1 MTLAERLKNFED
13 RGFRAETAA
22 VLVLIEEALHSL
34 FTSFADT
41 FVLFGGATLVLFYG
55 SQRHSGDIDLL
66 PNSDEIPNAE
76 TIIDS
81 ISPALGEVAQA
92 LGLAPLAISVIAD
105 SEYLLKIKVESKDQR
120 SLFTIDI
127 SRTSAVIKSE
137 LVEQPIL
144 TDNAIVKYPNRN
156 LLLLHKAEAFLG
168 RKNVKCRDAF
178 DIKVLKDLGAELDG
192 NLKFHLEDGVVS
204 DRLEDP
210 NFINER
216 IAAVTPKRCEA
227 ELREYLPEE
236 VYRQLAGK
244 EFEPLRQSL
253 RDLFA
258 EWLKQ

>member
-1 MTLAERLKNFED
+1 MQQKQISGWVFDDGVLCED
-13 RGFRAETAA
+13 R
-22 VLVLIEEALHSL
+22 
-34 FTSFADT
+34 
-41 FVLFGGATLVLFYG
+41 
-55 SQRHSGDIDLL
+55 LL
-66 PNSDEIPNAE
+66 N
-76 TIIDS
+76 
-81 ISPALGEVAQA
+81 
-92 LGLAPLAISVIAD
+92 
-105 SEYLLKIKVESKDQR
+105 K
-120 SLFTIDI
+120 F
-127 SRTSAVIKSE
+127 
-137 LVEQPIL
+137 
-144 TDNAIVKYPNRN
+144 
-156 LLLLHKAEAFLG
+156 
-168 RKNVKCRDAF
+168 AF
-178 DIKVLKDLGAELDG
+178 DIKVLKDSGAELDE